1 MAFAFQNISHSLKF
15 DEICFLYETIND
27 GRHDSQSANCGP
39 KSKLH
44 FYGES
49 LVCGGVCLSVFPQ
62 GRFFTVLFNI
72 AKRNIS
78 RSLCKYHCSGAEEKM
93 NLDYYLP
100 ILSLTFAM
108 LRWEYVPT
116 GK

>member
-15 DEICFLYETIND
+15 DGICFLYETIND
-27 GRHDSQSANCGP
+27 GHHDSQSANCGP
-39 KSKLH
+39 KSKSFLRR
-44 FYGES
+44 
-49 LVCGGVCLSVFPQ
+49 VCGGVCLGVSPQ
-62 GRFFTVLFNI
+62 GRFFTVLFNM

>member
-1 MAFAFQNISHSLKF
+1 MAFAFQNITHSLKF

-49 LVCGGVCLSVFPQ
+49 LVCGGVCLSVSRQ
-62 GRFFTVLFNI
+62 GRFFTVLFNM

-78 RSLCKYHCSGAEEKM
+78 RSLRKYHCSGAEEKM